1 MSGMWGWFGGQSA
14 QSRKDTP
21 KNAILGLR
29 SQLEMLQK
37 RERHLQTQMDE
48 QDGIARRSIA
58 TNKNAARAAL
68 KRKKQHEHTLDQT
81 LAQISTLEQQ
91 IYSIEAAN
99 INRET
104 LAAMEKAGQAMKQI
118 HGKLNIDVVD
128 QTMEDLREQHAL
140 GEEIANAITNTPLGE
155 TIDETQL
162 DDELAEM
169 EQEQLD
175 DKMLKTGTVPVSD
188 EIHRL
193 PAAVNGEL
201 KNKQPARQ
209 EEDDEEEELRKL
221 QAEMAM

>member
-1 MSGMWGWFGGQSA
+1 MSGVWGWFGGQSA
-14 QSRKDTP
+14 QSKKDTP

-48 QDGIARRSIA
+48 QDAIARKNVT

-128 QTMEDLREQHAL
+128 QTMEELREQHAL
-140 GEEIANAITNTPLGE
+140 GEEIANAITNAPLGE
-155 TIDETQL
+155 TIDESEL
-162 DDELAEM
+162 DDELAEL

-193 PAAVNGEL
+193 PAAANGEL
-201 KNKQPARQ
+201 KGKAPVHQ
-209 EEDDEEEELRKL
+209 EEEDEEEELRKL